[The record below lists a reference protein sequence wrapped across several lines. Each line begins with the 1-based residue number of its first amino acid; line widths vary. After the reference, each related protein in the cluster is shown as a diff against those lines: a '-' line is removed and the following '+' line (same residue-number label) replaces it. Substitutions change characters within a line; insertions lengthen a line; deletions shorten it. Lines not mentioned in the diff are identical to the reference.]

1 MTQETMEM
9 LESEIQNEISNLRY
23 YNDTE
28 DERDAKAKSAAISD
42 VTKLLERL
50 TEAETANEK
59 WFDNQERRV
68 IDRERNSAMIQV
80 ETEKNKLDW
89 KRIVLEASKVVIPA
103 AVSLITLRQW
113 SCKFERMLKF
123 EETGHFTTSA
133 SRELHLPKLK
143 F

>member
-9 LESEIQNEISNLRY
+9 LEAEIQNQITDLANY
-23 YNDTE
+23 DIT
-28 DERDAKAKSAAISD
+28 DEK
-42 VTKLLERL
+42 
-50 TEAETANEK
+50 EA
-59 WFDNQERRV
+59 
-68 IDRERNSAMIQV
+68 NSAMIQV

-89 KRIVLEASKVVIPA
+89 KRIVLEASKVIIPA

>member
-9 LESEIQNEISNLRY
+9 LESEIQNQITDLANY
-23 YNDTE
+23 DVT
-28 DERDAKAKSAAISD
+28 DEKESKAKSAAVSD

-59 WFDNQERRV
+59 WFDNQERRA
-68 IDRERNSAMIQV
+68 IDRERNNSMIQV
-80 ETEKNKLDW
+80 EAEKNKLDW
-89 KRIVLEASKVVIPA
+89 KRGLIEVSKVAIPA

>member
-1 MTQETMEM
+1 MTQETIEM
-9 LESEIQNEISNLRY
+9 LESEIQNQITDLANYDVTVE
-23 YNDTE
+23 E
-28 DERDAKAKSAAISD
+28 EAKAKSSAVSN

-59 WFDNQERRV
+59 WFDNQERRD
-68 IDRERNSAMIQV
+68 IDRERNKTMVQIEA
-80 ETEKNKLDW
+80 EKNKLDW
-89 KRIVLEASKVVIPA
+89 KRVVLEGAKVVIPA

-133 SRELHLPKLK
+133 SR
-143 F
+143 

>member
-9 LESEIQNEISNLRY
+9 LESEIQNQITDLVNY
-23 YNDTE
+23 DVT
-28 DERDAKAKSAAISD
+28 DEKGAKAKSAAVGD

-59 WFDNQERRV
+59 WFDNQERRT
-68 IDRERNSAMIQV
+68 IDRERNSAMIEV

-89 KRIVLEASKVVIPA
+89 KRGLIEVSKVVVPA
-103 AVSLITLRQW
+103 AVSLITLSQW
-113 SCKFERMLKF
+113 SRKFERMLKF

>member
-1 MTQETMEM
+1 MMQETMEM
-9 LESEIQNEISNLRY
+9 LEEEIQNQITDLTNYDINNEK
-23 YNDTE
+23 E
-28 DERDAKAKSAAISD
+28 EKAKSNAIND
-42 VTKLLERL
+42 LAKLLERL

-59 WFDNQERRV
+59 WYDNQDRRE
-68 IDRERNSAMIQV
+68 IDRERNRTMVQIES
-80 ETEKNKLDW
+80 EKNKLDW
-89 KRIVLEASKVVIPA
+89 KRWVLEGAKVAIPA
-103 AVSLITLRQW
+103 AVSLITLHQW

>member
-1 MTQETMEM
+1 MTQETIEM
-9 LESEIQNEISNLRY
+9 LESEIQNQITDLANYDVTVE
-23 YNDTE
+23 E
-28 DERDAKAKSAAISD
+28 EAKAKSSAVSN

-59 WFDNQERRV
+59 WFDNQERRD
-68 IDRERNSAMIQV
+68 IDRERNKTMVQIEA
-80 ETEKNKLDW
+80 EKNKLDW
-89 KRIVLEASKVVIPA
+89 KRVVLEGAKVVIPA

>member
-1 MTQETMEM
+1 MTQETMEL
-9 LESEIQNEISNLRY
+9 LESEIQNQITDLANY
-23 YNDTE
+23 DIT
-28 DERDAKAKSAAISD
+28 DEKEAKAKSAAVSD

-50 TEAETANEK
+50 TEAETASEK
-59 WFDNQERRV
+59 WYDNQERRA
-68 IDRERNSAMIQV
+68 IDRERNNAMILV
-80 ETEKNKLDW
+80 EAEKNKLDW
-89 KRIVLEASKVVIPA
+89 KRGLIEVSKVVIPA

>member
-9 LESEIQNEISNLRY
+9 LESEIQNQITDLANY
-23 YNDTE
+23 DVT
-28 DERDAKAKSAAISD
+28 DEKESKAKSAAVSD

-59 WFDNQERRV
+59 WYDNQERRD
-68 IDRERNSAMIQV
+68 IDRERNKTMVQIEA
-80 ETEKNKLDW
+80 EKNKLDW
-89 KRIVLEASKVVIPA
+89 KRWMLEGAKVVIPA

-123 EETGHFTTSA
+123 EETGHFTTTA
-133 SRELHLPKLK
+133 SREVHLPKLK

>member
-9 LESEIQNEISNLRY
+9 LESEIQNQITDLANY
-23 YNDTE
+23 DVT
-28 DERDAKAKSAAISD
+28 DEKEAKAKSAAVGD

-59 WFDNQERRV
+59 WFDNQERRT
-68 IDRERNSAMIQV
+68 IDRERNSAMIEV
-80 ETEKNKLDW
+80 EAEKNKLDW
-89 KRIVLEASKVVIPA
+89 KRGLIEVSKVAIPA